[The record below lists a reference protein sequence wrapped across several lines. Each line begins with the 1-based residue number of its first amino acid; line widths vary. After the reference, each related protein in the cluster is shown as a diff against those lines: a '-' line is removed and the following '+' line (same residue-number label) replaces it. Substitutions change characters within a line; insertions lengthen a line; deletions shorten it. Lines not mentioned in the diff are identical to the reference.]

1 MLPKMPLGGGVL
13 LGPSEPLYC
22 ILSPLSQQQIQECT
36 ALHLTEHSCGG
47 GIAFLGGGAGRGVQ
61 QSPPLQHCHHFST
74 AAVPQQETQK
84 YPFHSEVS
92 FTTAFHS

>member
-1 MLPKMPLGGGVL
+1 MEEGSLFLG
-13 LGPSEPLYC
+13 
-22 ILSPLSQQQIQECT
+22 
-36 ALHLTEHSCGG
+36 
-47 GIAFLGGGAGRGVQ
+47 GGGAGRGVQ
-61 QSPPLQHCHHFST
+61 QSPPLQHRHYFST